1 MSFIEDPVDWA
12 ANEAGLSTSQKRAA
26 AREAIKQEQRDLNE
40 ANAGKVDADG
50 NAYVPLVVDGI
61 VGPKTEGARNFVP
74 ATTQGDLDGPDGT
87 EGLEKYAAAR
97 EILGMTDE
105 QIIAGIRDGSLFPD
119 QVNYPGAPGQPTTGP
134 QPLTGEIWNFA
145 GTGSADDP
153 YRWEIIKE
161 YGPNRGNNN
170 QNNNRGGSDP
180 YSDFL
185 TKANIAGAK
194 AIVSGFLQKFG
205 LADIAPWAL
214 DLASQGLNADAIL
227 TELRFGDDPTVR
239 ALYDA
244 RFPAMKSRRDSGL
257 PPLTEAE
264 YIDLERGYYQIA
276 ETAGISPAFLNNSAV
291 ASVNALI
298 AGDVSLSEWKSRVTL
313 AEQAVNVADAE
324 TIAALT
330 DYYQYDSGD
339 LVATFLD
346 PNYRRSPDAAPINIT
361 QRGRQFAS
369 AQLAGASERALGP
382 NRVFSREL
390 SEDLN
395 RMNVQAREIATRI
408 APVAGL
414 QTNLLGD
421 EGLTPDE
428 LGRGVFG
435 GASNVANMRRAQERR
450 ATRFKGRSG
459 LLGTSSGMTGLGTTS
474 T

>member
-1 MSFIEDPVDWA
+1 MAFIEDPVNFA

-61 VGPKTEGARNFVP
+61 VGPKTEGARDFVP
-74 ATTQGDLDGPDGT
+74 IETPSGTGDPSRT
-87 EGLEKYAAAR
+87 EGIPEYAKAR

-105 QIIAGIRDGSLFPD
+105 QILAGIADGSLYTD
-119 QVNYPGAPGQPTTGP
+119 QKNYPGAPGQPTTGP
-134 QPLTGEIWNFA
+134 QPGPGELWNFT
-145 GTGSADDP
+145 GTG
-153 YRWEIIKE
+153 WEIIKE
-161 YGPNRGNNN
+161 YGPNRRNNN
-170 QNNNRGGSDP
+170 QNNNGGGGDP

-244 RFPAMKSRRDSGL
+244 RFPSMKSRRDSGL

-395 RMNVQAREIATRI
+395 KMNVQAREIATRI

-414 QTNLLGD
+414 QNNLLGD

-435 GASNVANMRRAQERR
+435 GTSEVGNMRRAQERR
-450 ATRFKGRSG
+450 ANRFKGRSG
-459 LLGTSSGMTGLGTTS
+459 LLGTSSGVTGLGTTS

>member
-1 MSFIEDPVDWA
+1 MVIENPVNWA

-26 AREAIKQEQRDLNE
+26 AREVIKQEQRDLNE

-61 VGPKTEGARNFVP
+61 VGPKTEGARDFVP
-74 ATTQGDLDGPDGT
+74 VKTPSSTDPLQT
-87 EGLEKYAAAR
+87 EGIPEYAAAR

-105 QIIAGIRDGSLFPD
+105 QIIAGIRDGSLYPD
-119 QVNYPGAPGQPTTGP
+119 QKNYPGMPGQPTTGL
-134 QPLTGEIWNFA
+134 QPGPGQIWNFNPDA
-145 GTGSADDP
+145 TNPEDI
-153 YRWEIIKE
+153 WQIIDE
-161 YGPNRGNNN
+161 YGPNSRNNN
-170 QNNNRGGSDP
+170 QNNNRGGNDP

-244 RFPAMKSRRDSGL
+244 RFPSMKSRRDSGL

-276 ETAGISPAFLNNSAV
+276 ETARFSPAFLNNSAV

-395 RMNVQAREIATRI
+395 KMNVQAREIATRI

-414 QTNLLGD
+414 QNNLLGD

-435 GASNVANMRRAQERR
+435 GASNVGNMRRAQERR